1 MSGEEAD
8 MVCELW
14 PEAGRRTCLDGAKAD
29 LVAGHGAETDAANVD
44 VLADVD
50 DGAVDSA
57 VLAAGNSAASFVS
70 ISAYEADMVRE
81 LWPEAGR
88 RTCPDGADADLVAGD
103 GAETDRAN
111 ADDVMADVNDGAAGI
126 SIDLGDGQ

>member
-1 MSGEEAD
+1 MTCP
-8 MVCELW
+8 VCVD
-14 PEAGRRTCLDGAKAD
+14 ADGAD
-29 LVAGHGAETDAANVD
+29 VSGAEIDAANAG

-103 GAETDRAN
+103 GAETDAAN
-111 ADDVMADVNDGAAGI
+111 VDVLADVDDGAASI
-126 SIDLGDGQ
+126 SIDLLGDGQ